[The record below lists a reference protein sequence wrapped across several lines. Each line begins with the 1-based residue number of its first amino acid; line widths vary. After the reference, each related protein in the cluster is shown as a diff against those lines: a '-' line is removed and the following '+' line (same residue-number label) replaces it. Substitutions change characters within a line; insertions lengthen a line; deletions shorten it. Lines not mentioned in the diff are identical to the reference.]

1 MNEHQGQTPA
11 AIAQQ
16 VAGQVSDYLRSEIR
30 DVASSIAT
38 ERDAL
43 VNAIRSEAQA
53 TTGRYAS
60 QVEEL
65 STQAIA
71 RFEESSQ
78 KVSDDVARRF
88 AEGVKVV
95 SDRGVQEVT
104 EAASRAGELIGT
116 GMADLRAVTEE
127 VRAAA
132 AEARELTE
140 AARTAAAEAREAV
153 ATAERAKAEAEAATV
168 KSQEEREKA
177 EKATALLMLQGDVE
191 IERMTQT
198 TAFQN
203 RERATLQALKNERA
217 ELEDGFDRKAEAI
230 QRGVQQYYP
239 KLQEELDRIVSE
251 SENTEKGSDQ

>member
-1 MNEHQGQTPA
+1 MNEHQGQSPA

-71 RFEESSQ
+71 RFEAASQ

-95 SDRGVQEVT
+95 SDRGVQEVA

-116 GMADLRAVTEE
+116 SMADL
-127 VRAAA
+127 
-132 AEARELTE
+132 RELTE
-140 AARTAAAEAREAV
+140 AARTATAEAREAV
-153 ATAERAKAEAEAATV
+153 ATAERAKADAETATATA
-168 KSQEEREKA
+168 QEEREKA

-239 KLQEELDRIVSE
+239 ELHEELDRIVSE
-251 SENTEKGSDQ
+251 AENEEGGGDLR